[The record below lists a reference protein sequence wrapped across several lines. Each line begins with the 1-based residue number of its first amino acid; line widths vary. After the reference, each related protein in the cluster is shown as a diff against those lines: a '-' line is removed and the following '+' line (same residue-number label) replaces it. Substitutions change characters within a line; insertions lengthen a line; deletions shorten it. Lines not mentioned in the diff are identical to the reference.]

1 MESFRVPQRKVKVR
15 VKLTGGQDL
24 NGVMYVPTYGP
35 SGTPGRLLNRLNQ
48 DDEMFIPLT
57 VGSATHLV
65 QRGQI
70 LLVRLDDEV
79 EEDAEEAIA
88 EDEAYRHLEVR
99 FRLTSG
105 DVFTGSLFYMMPRE
119 QERLQDY
126 LNLERRRF
134 IPLHVDRLVYVN
146 RFAIVSAQA
155 VEGEDKRS

>member
-1 MESFRVPQRKVKVR
+1 MNSFRVPQRKVNVR
-15 VKLTGGQDL
+15 VKLTGDQNL

-35 SGTPGRLLNRLNQ
+35 SGTAGRLLDRLNQ

-57 VGSATHLV
+57 VGQHTHLV
-65 QRGQI
+65 QRAQI
-70 LLVRLDDEV
+70 LMVRVDDDV

-146 RFAIVSAQA
+146 RTAIVSAQA
-155 VEGEDKRS
+155 VEGEND